1 MMAAII
7 ASITM
12 IAISTAFTKSAPLG
26 GLLMANSIC
35 KHNVSP
41 CYLDRYLFG
50 FDLIESAYLFRYGF
64 I

>member
-12 IAISTAFTKSAPLG
+12 ITISTAFTKSAPLG

-35 KHNVSP
+35 KHNAIK
-41 CYLDRYLFG
+41 YQ
-50 FDLIESAYLFRYGF
+50 
-64 I
+64 